1 MDSRWL
7 RGVPKA
13 DQQELK
19 QQIKESRR
27 VLEHLASLLE
37 EELESSIKTSSSKDN
52 FFMPAWSEYVAS
64 ELGTQKTLRNILNLL
79 KD

>member
-7 RGVPKA
+7 RGVPKE

-27 VLEHLASLLE
+27 VLQHLASLLE
-37 EELESSIKTSSSKDN
+37 EELESSIRTSSNKDK
-52 FFMPAWSEYVAS
+52 FLMPAWSEYMAS